1 MGNYN
6 VLGID
11 PASSK
16 LSTVFDGT
24 SFDEVL
30 PGVLRGVVC
39 AAPDTLICWDAPLTG
54 PPDEVESIY
63 EGDLCTRVV
72 EKYLGGGVVRWSLR
86 RAGTWRPQ
94 RGSAPSK
101 APAGISVLGFAGL
114 THWTITR
121 RTLGLPRVGP
131 FDAALTEL
139 PARLITEGGAQPPA
153 PDERRPSVV
162 EVHPAV
168 ALWLWLAPNGR
179 KDWGYKRNSGVL
191 KEVWLELKDVLGPL
205 AEQYPE
211 LKDGIAAASD
221 RAADKDDNLDAFIA
235 WVLGLLWTRQ
245 VVDQPAVVLLGDSRT
260 GAMLVPRCEL
270 TNLDLGKAFAE
281 NTTAAIERASN
292 HGEGP

>member
-1 MGNYN
+1 MGDYN

-24 SFDEVL
+24 SFHEVP
-30 PGVLRGVVC
+30 PGSLRDVVC
-39 AAPDTLICWDAPLTG
+39 ASPDTLICWDAPLTG

-72 EKYLGGGVVRWSLR
+72 EKYLGGGVVRWSQR
-86 RAGTWRPQ
+86 PAGAWRPQ
-94 RGSAPSK
+94 RGSAPPK

-114 THWTITR
+114 THWTISR

-168 ALWLWLAPNGR
+168 ALWLWRAPNGR
-179 KDWGYKRNSGVL
+179 TTWLYKRDGDVL
-191 KEVWLELKDVLGPL
+191 RDVWGELKAVLYPL
-205 AEQYPE
+205 AEQHPQ
-211 LKDGIAAASD
+211 LKAGMEAASD
-221 RAADKDDNLDAFIA
+221 TPGVSDDHLDAFIA
-235 WVLGLLWTRQ
+235 WALGLLWTRQ
-245 VVDQPAVVLLGDSRT
+245 AADQPAVVLLGDART
-260 GAMLVPRCEL
+260 GAMLVPLCEL
-270 TNLDLGKAFAE
+270 TSFDLGAAFARSIAGA
-281 NTTAAIERASN
+281 NERARN
-292 HGEGP
+292 HGEDS